1 MTRREDEIRNKAY
14 ELGQKYFP
22 NANNV
27 WARANIEA
35 QYVSSACIEMAE
47 WMQETMVEKACEILE
62 NVTVTYNRR
71 FFGKCEENAFD
82 SDFIKEFRKAMEE

>member
-1 MTRREDEIRNKAY
+1 MNIKNKIKNKAY

-27 WARANIEA
+27 YARANIEA
-35 QYVSSACIEMAE
+35 QYVSCACTEMAE
-47 WMQETMVEKACEILE
+47 WMQKKMIDRACEILE
-62 NVTVTYNRR
+62 NVTVTYNKR

-82 SDFIKEFRKAMEE
+82 SDFIKEFRQAMED

>member
-1 MTRREDEIRNKAY
+1 MKREDEIRNKAY

-35 QYVSSACIEMAE
+35 QYVSSACTEMAE
-47 WMQETMVEKACEILE
+47 WMQKKMIDKACEYAQSKYDLDYCGDVKDILNYLKSLVE
-62 NVTVTYNRR
+62 
-71 FFGKCEENAFD
+71 D
-82 SDFIKEFRKAMEE
+82 